1 MPAIKWLDR
10 TQPQTLQIA
19 TMIMYINA
27 AFDLIGGVA
36 FVLFPIG
43 AILTLGSIAAGI
55 GIANEKKVGYWLG
68 VVIAALPLVLII
80 TGRFGATLIS
90 LLFEVALVALLVHPQ
105 SRSYQKTWFK

>member
-1 MPAIKWLDR
+1 MATHKWLDR

-27 AFDLIGGVA
+27 VFDLIGGVA
-36 FVLFPIG
+36 FLLFPIG
-43 AILTLGSIAAGI
+43 VVMTLGSVAAGL

-68 VVIAALPLVLII
+68 VAIALLPLVLIA
-80 TGRFGATLIS
+80 TGRLGATLIS

-105 SRSYQKTWFK
+105 SRGYQKTWFK